1 MTNGL
6 TLRQQLDRYAGP
18 DSLRRAVADVVAA
31 FAEAA
36 IAIAD
41 LTGRGALAGIT
52 GQVQGR
58 NPDGDMQKDLDV
70 RADQII
76 RASMKGLPVAA
87 LASEEAIDVDIL
99 DPSAPISVA
108 VDPLD
113 GSSNI
118 NTNMTVGTILS
129 IVPTPADIRAT
140 FMQPGTAQLAA
151 CFVVYG
157 PQTALILTLG
167 DGVDVFTLDRDT
179 GSFRLT
185 AATVKIPADTAEFAI
200 NMSNRRHWEIPV
212 QAYIDDCMAG
222 VDGERGRD
230 FNMRW
235 IGSMV
240 AEAFRILTRGGIFLY
255 PADAREGYGEG
266 RLRLVYEAQPMA
278 FIMEQADGA
287 ASTGRTRLMEIAP
300 KALHQRVPLVMG
312 SRDKVRRLERMYTNP
327 NVKPENAPLFSHRG
341 LFRI

>member
-6 TLRQQLDRYAGP
+6 TLRQQLDRYAGRDP
-18 DSLRRAVADVVAA
+18 VRRAVADVVAA
-31 FAEAA
+31 FAQAA
-36 IAIAD
+36 IAISD
-41 LTGRGALAGIT
+41 LTARGALAGIT

-58 NPDGDMQKDLDV
+58 NPDGDLQKDLDV

-76 RASMKGLPVAA
+76 RASIQGLPVAA
-87 LASEEAIDVDIL
+87 IASEEMADLDIL
-99 DPSAPISVA
+99 DPSAPISIA

-118 NTNMTVGTILS
+118 ATNMTVGTILS
-129 IVPTPADIRAT
+129 VVPTAAEIRAT
-140 FMQPGTAQLAA
+140 FMQPGTSQLAA
-151 CFVVYG
+151 AFVVYG

-167 DGVDVFTLDRDT
+167 DGVDIFTLDRDAGT
-179 GSFRLT
+179 FRLT
-185 AATVKIPADTAEFAI
+185 VAAVKIAADTAEFAI
-200 NMSNRRHWEIPV
+200 NMSNRRHWELPV
-212 QAYIDDCMAG
+212 QAYIDDCLAG
-222 VDGERGRD
+222 VDGDRGKD

-240 AEAFRILTRGGIFLY
+240 AEAYRILTRGGIFLY

-287 ASTGRTRLMEIAP
+287 ASTGRTRLMEVVP
-300 KALHQRVPLVMG
+300 TALHQRVPLVMG
-312 SRDKVRRLERMYTNP
+312 SRDKVRRLERMYLAP
-327 NVKPENAPLFSHRG
+327 NIRAENAPLFAHRG